1 MLKEPQ
7 CQSVD
12 LSTKLL
18 IVSNTLVMS
27 HLLLKQILVLFLN
40 VQNVMIIITLILVK
54 RLAKLQ
60 TLNLQISV
68 MLVSLENIVI
78 KTALFTYPQK
88 TDANIVCLVLIK
100 IQLLKNVCLVP
111 KALSVV
117 HNIKKDQNVLNVMIP
132 LI

>member
-1 MLKEPQ
+1 
-7 CQSVD
+7 
-12 LSTKLL
+12 
-18 IVSNTLVMS
+18 
-27 HLLLKQILVLFLN
+27 
-40 VQNVMIIITLILVK
+40 
-54 RLAKLQ
+54 
-60 TLNLQISV
+60 